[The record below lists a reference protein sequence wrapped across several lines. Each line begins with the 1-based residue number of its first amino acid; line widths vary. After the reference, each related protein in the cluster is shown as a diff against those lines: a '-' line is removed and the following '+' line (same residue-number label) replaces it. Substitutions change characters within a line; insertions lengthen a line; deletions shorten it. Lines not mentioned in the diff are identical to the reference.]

1 MQNHRGSQQRRQE
14 RRENKRVA
22 RALLTDSGALRAA
35 RERAPWSRHRPW
47 RTCPAPPGSATC
59 GGWAMGSADLQVAI
73 TDLRNALGD
82 ELGGNDQVRDCAFE
96 VVAAYDREIAA
107 RATHCARCNTTAP
120 GLVNG
125 WLYGPMC
132 LICAEVALS
141 DIASALTCS
150 PSRRNRAEP
159 RRRPAGT
166 YNTARH
172 TPSRAPSPPGA
183 PCRYPDAGLV
193 AGGSIPPAVRRR
205 YCGSKELHMHVGV
218 PSIIALVWVILV
230 SGCAGNEIAP
240 AEQSAAPAPGDGDP
254 ITALYAAPADVA
266 FITVSDLTA
275 DIVGPDDVSFDAT
288 FFGYRYAAELVTPFV
303 DRLDDDN
310 TLAPPVL
317 AGPETVAPP
326 VSNNIG
332 WDILSAPPD
341 AK

>member
-96 VVAAYDREIAA
+96 VVAAYDRAIAA

-205 YCGSKELHMHVGV
+205 YCGSR
-218 PSIIALVWVILV
+218 S
-230 SGCAGNEIAP
+230 STC
-240 AEQSAAPAPGDGDP
+240 
-254 ITALYAAPADVA
+254 T
-266 FITVSDLTA
+266 
-275 DIVGPDDVSFDAT
+275 
-288 FFGYRYAAELVTPFV
+288 
-303 DRLDDDN
+303 
-310 TLAPPVL
+310 
-317 AGPETVAPP
+317 
-326 VSNNIG
+326 
-332 WDILSAPPD
+332 
-341 AK
+341 